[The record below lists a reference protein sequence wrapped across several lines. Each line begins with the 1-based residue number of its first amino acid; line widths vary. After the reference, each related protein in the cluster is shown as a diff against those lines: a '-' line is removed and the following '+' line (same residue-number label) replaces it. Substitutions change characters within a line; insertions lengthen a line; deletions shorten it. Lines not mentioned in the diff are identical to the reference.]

1 MNKKEREVRKLVEN
15 ADHER
20 VEAYMHMFD
29 RVLLY
34 TLAANMMPKDAI
46 KGTVDLWDTVVRK
59 GIDMDASKRTNF
71 LEGTTLGRAAKLR
84 KEYDGEDVRNHCIE
98 QWRIARNVISANLHN
113 NDIKNTDENNEE
125 FNDPEFE

>member
-1 MNKKEREVRKLVEN
+1 MNKKEREVRKLIEN

-34 TLAANMMPKDAI
+34 TLAVNMMPKDAI
-46 KGTVDLWDTVVRK
+46 RGTVDLWDTVVKK

-84 KEYDGEDVRNHCIE
+84 QEHDGEDVRNHCLQ
-98 QWRIARNVISANLHN
+98 QWRIARDVISANLHN
-113 NDIKNTDENNEE
+113 KNEDNEDQGEIDE
-125 FNDPEFE
+125 PEFGE